1 MAAWKSA
8 FIPYFTNEPSEALS
22 VLSSYGY
29 NGVEWVRYLHFM
41 TGEDLKAVKD
51 LTTKA
56 GMEMPDIMGGGD
68 VMTLKEDEREQRL
81 GFAISSIEAA
91 KEAGVP
97 IVNMTTGPG
106 EWAGNQLRLG
116 KDISEGKAWGI
127 VIDAFRK
134 IVESAEKNDVTV
146 TVEAAFNMV
155 VRDYYTMKEFL
166 GHFDSKHLAVNMD
179 PSHLAL
185 VGNDVPWVVRQL
197 GSRIKHVHVKDVFG
211 KPGSINQE
219 FYFPMLGEGT
229 IDWKEF
235 FKALREIGYGGYLS
249 IEFEAE
255 NYLKNVWGGDWKA
268 AAKTSKEALD
278 TLVKLAETA

>member
-1 MAAWKSA
+1 M
-8 FIPYFTNEPSEALS
+8 
-22 VLSSYGY
+22 
-29 NGVEWVRYLHFM
+29 EWVRYLHFM
-41 TGEDLKAVKD
+41 TPEDLKSVKEQ
-51 LTTKA
+51 TTKA
-56 GMEMPDIMGGGD
+56 GMEVPDIMGGGD
-68 VMTLKEDEREQRL
+68 VVTLKEEEREQRVM
-81 GFAISSIEAA
+81 FALSSVEAA
-91 KEAGVP
+91 REAGVG
-97 IVNMTTGPG
+97 IVNMTTGPS
-106 EWAGNQLRLG
+106 EWGGQQLRLG

-127 VIDAFRK
+127 VVDAFGK
-134 IVESAEKNDVTV
+134 IVEAAEKADVTV

-197 GSRIKHVHVKDVFG
+197 GSRIKHVHAKDVFG
-211 KPGSINQE
+211 RPGSVNQE

-235 FKALREIGYGGYLS
+235 FRALREINYGGYLS

-255 NYLKNVWGGDWKA
+255 NYLKNVWGGDWKKA
-268 AAKTSKEALD
+268 ARASKEQLD
-278 TLVKLAETA
+278 TLVKLSDAS